1 MKLKARES
9 RNWKRKTVLR
19 TTVQT
24 QTEILETPMP
34 TPRARGNGHRPHNLQ
49 LLLASLQNGAQS
61 LREGAAI
68 AFTSA
73 SLGEGVSHVTQLF
86 AVELARST
94 GRRTLMVSAERMA
107 SLGVEDYLQMP
118 WNCNP
123 TNIENLWMLPAKK
136 AGRKKGGTMAD
147 DEDVRALPKRA
158 YLMRIA
164 KQDEE
169 IDTGLNS
176 VDALRVSFDNILIDC
191 RSLKTSSEAAVLGSS
206 VDGVAVVVAAGQTR
220 RDEILNAQRTIER
233 AGGNFLGFV
242 LNKRRYPVPEW
253 LYRRL

>member
-1 MKLKARES
+1 
-9 RNWKRKTVLR
+9 
-19 TTVQT
+19 
-24 QTEILETPMP
+24 MP
-34 TPRARGNGHRPHNLQ
+34 VTGVRSNGQRPHNLQ
-49 LLLASLQNGAQS
+49 LLLASLQNSAQS

-73 SLGEGVSHVTQLF
+73 SVGEGVSHVAQLF
-86 AVELARST
+86 AVELARYS
-94 GRRTLMVSAERMA
+94 GRRTLIISAERLA

-118 WNCNP
+118 WNCHP

-136 AGRKKGGTMAD
+136 AARKKGAAAVD
-147 DEDVRALPKRA
+147 DEDAQELPKRS

-164 KQDEE
+164 KQGEE
-169 IDTGLNS
+169 VDTGLNS

-191 RSLKTSSEAAVLGSS
+191 RALRISSEAAVLSSS
-206 VDGVAVVVAAGQTR
+206 VDGVAVVVAAGQSR
-220 RDEILNAQRTIER
+220 RDEILNAQRTIEK
-233 AGGNFLGFV
+233 AGGKFLGFV

>member
-1 MKLKARES
+1 M
-9 RNWKRKTVLR
+9 
-19 TTVQT
+19 
-24 QTEILETPMP
+24 IETRMP
-34 TPRARGNGHRPHNLQ
+34 SERGRSTGERPHNLQ

-73 SLGEGVSHVTQLF
+73 SAGEGVSHVTQLF
-86 AVELARST
+86 AVELARCT
-94 GRRTLMVSAERMA
+94 GRRTLLVSAERLA

-118 WNCNP
+118 WNCHP
-123 TNIENLWMLPAKK
+123 TNIENLWMLPARK
-136 AGRKKGGTMAD
+136 AARKNGAAPTGNGGAQ
-147 DEDVRALPKRA
+147 ELPKRS

-164 KQDEE
+164 KQGEE

-191 RSLKTSSEAAVLGSS
+191 RSVKISSEAAVLGST

-220 RDEILNAQRTIER
+220 RAEILNAQRTIET
-233 AGGNFLGFV
+233 AGGIFLGFV

>member
-1 MKLKARES
+1 M
-9 RNWKRKTVLR
+9 
-19 TTVQT
+19 QT
-24 QTEILETPMP
+24 QTEIIEQIPAP
-34 TPRARGNGHRPHNLQ
+34 PSGNGHRPHNLQ
-49 LLLASLQNGAQS
+49 LLLASLQNGAQP

-73 SLGEGVSHVTQLF
+73 SVGEGVSHVTQLF

-94 GRRTLMVSAERMA
+94 GRRTLVVSAERMA

-118 WNCNP
+118 WNCHP

-136 AGRKKGGTMAD
+136 TSRSAARDGQ
-147 DEDVRALPKRA
+147 ELPKRS
-158 YLMRIA
+158 YLMRVA
-164 KQDEE
+164 KHGEE

-191 RSLKTSSEAAVLGSS
+191 RSLRTSAEAAVIGSS
-206 VDGVAVVVAAGQTR
+206 VDGVAIVGEAGQTR
-220 RDEILNAQRTIER
+220 RDEILNAQRMIEN
-233 AGGNFLGFV
+233 AGGKFLGFV
-242 LNKRRYPVPEW
+242 LNKRRYPVPER